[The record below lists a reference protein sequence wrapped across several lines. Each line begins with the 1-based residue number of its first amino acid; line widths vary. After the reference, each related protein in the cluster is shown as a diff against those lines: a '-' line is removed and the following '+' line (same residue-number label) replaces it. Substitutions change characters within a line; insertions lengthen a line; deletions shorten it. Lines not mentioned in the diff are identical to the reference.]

1 MASVPPSTP
10 PRQGPS
16 SSVLSSP
23 VVRVPKFYDEHK
35 RDEFQLFGYVEN
47 IHEPIP
53 FENQEKFIQF
63 LRVQSPDFPISGFR
77 FTLDDFVNV
86 ANAMAKLIQ
95 EKSKYSFFL
104 FWPLANVS
112 SRFCEEAPAGIQEHG
127 GQPSTRPRNRL

>member
-1 MASVPPSTP
+1 MRTVFVTCHLFVTTIMASAPPSTP

-16 SSVLSSP
+16 SSILSSP

-35 RDEFQLFGYVEN
+35 RDEFQLFGYDEN

-53 FENQEKFIQF
+53 FENQNKFTQF

-77 FTLDDFVNV
+77 FTLDDFINV

-95 EKSKYSFFL
+95 KNSKYSFCL
-104 FWPLANVS
+104 ILAS
-112 SRFCEEAPAGIQEHG
+112 C
-127 GQPSTRPRNRL
+127 